1 MSTPRNV
8 PASIATPTAPVP
20 AGGAPLAS
28 TLRAPFR
35 HVPIPRSRR
44 TRRARGQHPPDHP
57 PTGGNSPCR
66 ARRPMAKPTDSDHE
80 EEGNGGKVL
89 GRKRHLLV
97 DIFGLILRVHVHPA
111 DEHDR

>member
-80 EEGNGGKVL
+80 EEGNGASRTTSCAPVALATFGEDH
-89 GRKRHLLV
+89 HLAREL
-97 DIFGLILRVHVHPA
+97 A
-111 DEHDR
+111 E